1 MLRQNCATLVRRS
14 VDTGVDDRL
23 TVDGRADH
31 DTFGM
36 RHLKDDE
43 LVPALS
49 AELGEELRAAVY
61 ARVNTVLSPAR
72 MLSPLGNYLIA
83 RPAARAAAHEITE
96 RTDVPLDAAMILGIT
111 ADTLHV
117 WRADPMLNRV
127 GEHVG
132 QVSLDRITDITVVP
146 GRSWQQVT
154 IVLAEGEKI
163 EVEGRGAAHALAAA
177 YRERRAG

>member
-1 MLRQNCATLVRRS
+1 MPAVHRS
-14 VDTGVDDRL
+14 VDTGVNDRW
-23 TVDGRADH
+23 TADGRAGSDAS
-31 DTFGM
+31 GM
-36 RHLKDDE
+36 KHLKDDE

-49 AELGEELRAAVY
+49 AELGQELRAAVY
-61 ARVNTVLSPAR
+61 ARVDTVLGPAR

-83 RPAARAAAHEITE
+83 RPAARAAAHRITE

-111 ADTLHV
+111 ADALHV

-132 QVSLDRITDITVVP
+132 QVSLDRITDITVTP
-146 GRSWQQVT
+146 GRTWQQVT
-154 IVLAEGEKI
+154 LVLAEGEKI

>member
-1 MLRQNCATLVRRS
+1 
-14 VDTGVDDRL
+14 
-23 TVDGRADH
+23 
-31 DTFGM
+31 M

-49 AELGEELRAAVY
+49 AELGEELRAAAY
-61 ARVNTVLSPAR
+61 ARVDTVLGPAR

-83 RPAARAAAHEITE
+83 RPAARAAAHRITE
-96 RTDVPLDAAMILGIT
+96 RTDVPLDAAMILGVT
-111 ADTLHV
+111 ADALHV

-132 QVSLDRITDITVVP
+132 QVALDRITDLTVTP

-154 IVLAEGEKI
+154 IVLVGGEKI
-163 EVEGRGAAHALAAA
+163 EIEGRGAAHLLAAA
-177 YRERRAG
+177 YRESRAG

>member
-1 MLRQNCATLVRRS
+1 M
-14 VDTGVDDRL
+14 DTGVDDRS
-23 TVDGRADH
+23 TADGRAGSDA
-31 DTFGM
+31 FGM
-36 RHLKDDE
+36 KHLNDDE

-49 AELGEELRAAVY
+49 TELGEELQAAVY
-61 ARVNTVLSPAR
+61 ARVDTVLSAAR

-83 RPAARAAAHEITE
+83 RPAARAAAHRITE

-111 ADTLHV
+111 TDALHI

-132 QVSLDRITDITVVP
+132 QVSLDRITDIAVAP

-154 IVLAEGEKI
+154 IVLAEGAKI

-177 YRERRAG
+177 YRERRAS